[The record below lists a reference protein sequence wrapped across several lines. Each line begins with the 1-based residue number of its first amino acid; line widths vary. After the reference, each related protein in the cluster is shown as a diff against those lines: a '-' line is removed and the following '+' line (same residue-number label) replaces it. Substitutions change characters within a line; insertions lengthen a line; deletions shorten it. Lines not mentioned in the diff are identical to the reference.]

1 MKSSQLKLRT
11 KLKIFK
17 SNVVA
22 VLLYGCETWRMT
34 KLDATKLDVFL
45 HKSLRRIMKI
55 YWPMKTS
62 NEEIRNR
69 ANISTISE
77 QIFGRRWKFIGHI
90 LRMDPSKHPKTA
102 LTWAPEGR
110 RRRGRPKETWRRTA
124 ERERAALGFGS
135 WSEAAAA
142 ARDRAAWRGRVSGP
156 NPPRVMV

>member
-1 MKSSQLKLRT
+1 MPLIRKDYIILVNRGRGFRRRYQKQTWKSQSSIQQALVRNMWKNSQLKMKT
-11 KLKIFK
+11 KMKIFK

-34 KLDATKLDVFL
+34 KRDANMLDVFL

-77 QIFGRRWKFIGHI
+77 QIFRRRWKFISHI
-90 LRMDPSKHPKTA
+90 LRRDPGKHSKTA
-102 LTWAPEGR
+102 N
-110 RRRGRPKETWRRTA
+110 RGRP
-124 ERERAALGFGS
+124 
-135 WSEAAAA
+135 
-142 ARDRAAWRGRVSGP
+142 
-156 NPPRVMV
+156 N